1 MSIGAKKYP
10 HLFSPG
16 QIGKIKTKN
25 RIIKTANGTSFIER
39 DGFVGDRA
47 IAYYEALAKGG
58 IGLLIVESCGVEFP
72 LACQHVECQFRLSD
86 DKYIPS
92 YAKLAE
98 AVHAQGCPL
107 MVQFQHAGPWN
118 PTGLLPERDTK
129 AASALTKEELP
140 GDDFAVPR
148 AMSHDEVYEAI
159 ETWVKAGERAWKA
172 GFDGVEINGGT
183 CHQINT
189 FFSRIWNRREDEFG
203 PQSLENRARFMCEV
217 IKRTKERCGPD
228 FTVTC
233 LINIEEY
240 NHPLATSREEGVG
253 LAKLCA
259 EAGADAIQCRAHIY
273 GHREGLLQPD
283 RLLYPEPPEW
293 LHTLLGNLDWSRKG
307 HGATWPMTYAVKQV
321 VNVPTWA
328 SGRLNHQMGEEFLR
342 DGKMDFIPNVRR
354 LLADHDLPNKVLN
367 GQEKDIKPCCGCL
380 HCMDVRNK
388 NETIECR
395 VNIDLGKERQYA
407 IKPAAKK
414 KNVMVIGGGLSGMQC
429 AQTAAQRGHNV
440 TVYEERRRMG
450 GLVPIAALVKDLET
464 DVLMDLIAWHKRQL
478 KKLGVKVVMGKK
490 VDVEF
495 VKQQKPDVVVLAL
508 GGTVIFPD
516 CPGIRGKNVMDL
528 TKLDTLLTVLGP
540 KLSDFG
546 ASIMM
551 PGVGKRVVVMGGEH
565 HGCEIAEWLTKKGR
579 KVTICHTGEEFAE
592 GITVDDK
599 LRLFPWYEQ
608 KGVKLYGGVKY
619 EEINEKGLVITTK
632 EGKRMLIEADT
643 VMPSL
648 FLKQNLDME
657 EKLKGI
663 VPEVYTVGSCV
674 KPEPDLM
681 VDATRA
687 GGAVGHMI

>member
-273 GHREGLLQPD
+273 G
-283 RLLYPEPPEW
+283 
-293 LHTLLGNLDWSRKG
+293 
-307 HGATWPMTYAVKQV
+307 
-321 VNVPTWA
+321 
-328 SGRLNHQMGEEFLR
+328 
-342 DGKMDFIPNVRR
+342 
-354 LLADHDLPNKVLN
+354 
-367 GQEKDIKPCCGCL
+367 
-380 HCMDVRNK
+380 
-388 NETIECR
+388 
-395 VNIDLGKERQYA
+395 
-407 IKPAAKK
+407 
-414 KNVMVIGGGLSGMQC
+414 
-429 AQTAAQRGHNV
+429 
-440 TVYEERRRMG
+440 
-450 GLVPIAALVKDLET
+450 
-464 DVLMDLIAWHKRQL
+464 
-478 KKLGVKVVMGKK
+478 
-490 VDVEF
+490 
-495 VKQQKPDVVVLAL
+495 
-508 GGTVIFPD
+508 
-516 CPGIRGKNVMDL
+516 
-528 TKLDTLLTVLGP
+528 
-540 KLSDFG
+540 
-546 ASIMM
+546 
-551 PGVGKRVVVMGGEH
+551 
-565 HGCEIAEWLTKKGR
+565 
-579 KVTICHTGEEFAE
+579 
-592 GITVDDK
+592 
-599 LRLFPWYEQ
+599 
-608 KGVKLYGGVKY
+608 
-619 EEINEKGLVITTK
+619 
-632 EGKRMLIEADT
+632 
-643 VMPSL
+643 
-648 FLKQNLDME
+648 
-657 EKLKGI
+657 
-663 VPEVYTVGSCV
+663 
-674 KPEPDLM
+674 
-681 VDATRA
+681 
-687 GGAVGHMI
+687 